1 MLINIK
7 FKIKYMKTIILIMFI
22 TLFNLNVNAQQAIDS
37 SGGDATGI
45 NGKASYSI
53 GQVVFTANSGTN
65 GSVIQGVQQ
74 PYEISIV
81 LGSEVVK
88 GINLQLSVFPNPTS
102 DFITLEVK
110 DYDFQILNY
119 QLYDITGKEFLNA
132 ETDKETTKIEIGNL
146 PPAIYFLKIID
157 SKKEI
162 KTFKIIKNN

>member
-1 MLINIK
+1 
-7 FKIKYMKTIILIMFI
+7 MKKVVLIMFI
-22 TLFNLNVNAQQAIDS
+22 TLCNLNVNAQQAID
-37 SGGDATGI
+37 ATGGEATGS

-53 GQVVFTANSGTN
+53 GQVIFTTNSGTN

-81 LGSEVVK
+81 LSTEEVK

-102 DFITLEVK
+102 DFIMLEVK
-110 DYDFQILNY
+110 DYNFQTLNY

-132 ETDKETTKIEIGNL
+132 ETNKESTKIEIGNL
-146 PPAIYFLKIID
+146 SKAIYFLKITD
-157 SKKEI
+157 KKKEV